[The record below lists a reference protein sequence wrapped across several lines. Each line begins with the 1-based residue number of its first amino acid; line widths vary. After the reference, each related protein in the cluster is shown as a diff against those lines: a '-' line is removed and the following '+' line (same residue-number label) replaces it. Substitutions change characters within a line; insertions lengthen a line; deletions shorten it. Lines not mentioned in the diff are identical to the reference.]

1 MKRPIV
7 SVWPIDPEPS
17 GRLRLGESRLPQ
29 FPLGIL
35 PTGIGKDVAAAAGH
49 QGEGR
54 RFLDDPFRR
63 WQTKHSGISNSAPAP
78 LTVVNTA
85 GRELSASKF
94 FRLFTGNRV

>member
-35 PTGIGKDVAAAAGH
+35 PTGIGKDVAAAPGH

-78 LTVVNTA
+78 LH
-85 GRELSASKF
+85 GREHRRTQAERIEILSPFYRK
-94 FRLFTGNRV
+94 